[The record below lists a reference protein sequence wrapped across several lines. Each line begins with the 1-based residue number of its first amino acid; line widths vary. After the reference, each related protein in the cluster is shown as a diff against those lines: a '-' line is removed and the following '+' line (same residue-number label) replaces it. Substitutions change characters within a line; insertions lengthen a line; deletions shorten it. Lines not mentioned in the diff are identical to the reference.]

1 VLSGLAKLTGLQ
13 ERLYFDVANGLLTR
27 RSTLTESVFGAYSSD
42 TYFENYQLV
51 DGVMIPTL
59 VSQFSPDDGTVRK
72 LTSVE
77 HNAKVDPAGF
87 AKPDK

>member
-1 VLSGLAKLTGLQ
+1 MLA
-13 ERLYFDVANGLLTR
+13 R
-27 RSTLTESVFGAYSSD
+27 RSTLTQSVFGAFAND
-42 TYFENYQLV
+42 TYYENYQSI

-72 LTSVE
+72 LSSVE
-77 HNAKVDPAGF
+77 HNGKMDPALF